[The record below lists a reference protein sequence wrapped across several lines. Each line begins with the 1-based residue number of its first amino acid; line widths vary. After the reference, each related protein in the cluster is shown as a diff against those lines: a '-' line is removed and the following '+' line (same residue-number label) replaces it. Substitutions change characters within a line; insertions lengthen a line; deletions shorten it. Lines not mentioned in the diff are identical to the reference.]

1 MCFQVG
7 VSLKAWI
14 FQYKQNA
21 TNSGFRFKSDL
32 ITKTFMRLNMW
43 ALYKITSADKV
54 LINLQKERVKRLN
67 WVLYMEA
74 FSCPDLY
81 TEVALHCL

>member
-1 MCFQVG
+1 
-7 VSLKAWI
+7 
-14 FQYKQNA
+14 
-21 TNSGFRFKSDL
+21 
-32 ITKTFMRLNMW
+32 MW
-43 ALYKITSADKV
+43 ALYKITSAGKV
-54 LINLQKERVKRLN
+54 LISLQKERVKRLN